1 MWMSLVGWYYYHQA
15 RDASI
20 SGHPQLQ
27 VFCFLWELHHWHRV
41 AGCMNW
47 NLNIVRYKFCKWQL
61 YIGLLT
67 RNQSASS
74 HCMERFS
81 NSWWD
86 TIAWSSS
93 SHSWGFKKKN
103 YLAKKN
109 DRSWFDWVQLLRTR
123 VWIPILNPNDTLQ
136 HLYHD
141 WRHDLDLSLLQ
152 GEAHQRTRVYFA
164 LQSLSI
170 PALHS
175 IHGFQQMLTII
186 YEFMWAEGYISSSA
200 NGSMI
205 VMVTVCITCIRWE
218 IQSQR
223 HGHTITS
230 YAYYTIPIE
239 YVLSDDDKNP
249 GI

>member
-1 MWMSLVGWYYYHQA
+1 MLIASVISLACSTNFDVNVTCWLILLSPG
-15 RDASI
+15 
-20 SGHPQLQ
+20 SGY
-27 VFCFLWELHHWHRV
+27 FGFRSSSV
-41 AGCMNW
+41 AGVLFSLRTASLTQSCWVWNW
-47 NLNIVRYKFCKWQL
+47 SLNIVRYKFCKWQL

-67 RNQSASS
+67 RNQPASS

-109 DRSWFDWVQLLRTR
+109 GRSWFDWVQLLRTR

-186 YEFMWAEGYISSSA
+186 YEFMWAEGYISISA

-205 VMVTVCITCIRWE
+205 VMVTVCITWIRWE
-218 IQSQR
+218 I
-223 HGHTITS
+223 
-230 YAYYTIPIE
+230 
-239 YVLSDDDKNP
+239 
-249 GI
+249 